1 MKSVSCSYPMTL
13 ALLTLPFSMLSLS
26 IARSETYTSPSKAGP
41 IYKLQGEYMGVVES
55 WGGTWGAQVIATS
68 EKTISIHLLDGGLPG
83 QGFMGGPPSKV
94 FDAEIE
100 PKQEVAEAN
109 KDSIRVSVKPDS
121 LSIVGE
127 NGKKLGVLTKVVR
140 ESQTLGAAPPADG
153 VALFSVGGANQFK
166 DGKSNDEGFLGVGCT
181 STERFGDHH
190 LHIEFR
196 VPFQPSDSGQG
207 RGNSGVYVQGR
218 YEVQVLDS
226 FGLTGEDNE
235 CGGIYK
241 IAKPRL
247 NMCYPPLTWQTYDI
261 DFTAAKY
268 NESGEKSSNARVT
281 IKHNGVLIH
290 RDLELPTAT
299 PGKDKES
306 NKPGPLYLQDHGNPV
321 AYRNIWIQSKPAN

>member
-1 MKSVSCSYPMTL
+1 MTL
-13 ALLTLPFSMLSLS
+13 AWFSFASHLLSST
-26 IARSETYTSPSKAGP
+26 IARGETYTSPSKAGP
-41 IYKLQGEYMGVVES
+41 IYELQGEYMGVVES

-68 EKTISIHLLDGGLPG
+68 EKSISIHLLDGGLPG
-83 QGFMGGPPSKV
+83 QGFMGGRPSKV
-94 FDAEIE
+94 FAAEIE

-109 KDSIRVSVKPDS
+109 KDSIRVTVKPES

-153 VALFSVGGANQFK
+153 IALFAVGGANKFNGSK
-166 DGKSNDEGFLGVGCT
+166 ANDEGFLGVGGS

-196 VPFQPSDSGQG
+196 VPFQPSDSGQK
-207 RGNSGVYVQGR
+207 RGNSGVYLQGR

-226 FGLTGEDNE
+226 FGLAGEDNE

-290 RDLELPTAT
+290 GDLELPMAT

-306 NKPGPLYLQDHGNPV
+306 KQPGPLYLQDHGNPV